1 LTHVLLL
8 GRERRLRE
16 MTADMA
22 GIKPGDRVLDVGCGP
37 GNLTLAAKSR
47 TGTGGEVH
55 GIDAAPEM
63 IEVAMGKAAKSGA
76 DVDFRV
82 GLIEEIP
89 FEDGYFDVVLSSLMI
104 HHLPDD
110 LKRRG
115 FTEIRRVLKP
125 GGRLLIVDFKPPSNH
140 FMKHILAHILSH
152 RMMKV
157 DVDGYVPMME
167 QAGFSNI
174 EKGSTQFRLISFIKG
189 EKS

>member
-1 LTHVLLL
+1 
-8 GRERRLRE
+8 

-47 TGTGGEVH
+47 TGAGGEVH

-63 IEVAMGKAAKSGA
+63 IEVARGKAAKSGA

-89 FEDGYFDVVLSSLMI
+89 FEDGYFDIVLSSLMI

-110 LKRRG
+110 LKQKG
-115 FTEIRRVLKP
+115 FAEIRRVLKP
-125 GGRLLIVDFKPPSNH
+125 GGRLFVVDYKPPTNPL
-140 FMKHILAHILSH
+140 MKHIMAHILSH

-174 EKGSTQFRLISFIKG
+174 EKGGTQFRRISFIKG
-189 EKS
+189 VKS